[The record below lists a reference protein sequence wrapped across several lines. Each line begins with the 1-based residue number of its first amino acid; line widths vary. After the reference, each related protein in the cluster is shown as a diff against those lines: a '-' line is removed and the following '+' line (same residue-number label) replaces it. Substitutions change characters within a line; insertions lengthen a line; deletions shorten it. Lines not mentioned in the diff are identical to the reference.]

1 MRSYTRKVATMPEKN
16 VRVSI
21 PERVRAQLWVAA
33 GGRCQFNGCNKP
45 LHRNVLTKQA
55 LFLGQHAHIIGDS
68 PKGPRG
74 NDVLSK
80 KLAHDPSNLM
90 LVCAPCHTTIDRLE
104 DDYDTELLRRM
115 KKRHEDRIQRLYDID
130 GTKDSV
136 AVVLRHS
143 IKRIH
148 VPQFTDRDVQ
158 AAILTNSDF
167 RHAPGEH
174 MIRLDYRSR
183 SARESDPAYW
193 IELVRQ
199 LRDDFDRQMHLASQQ
214 GHPAHL
220 SIFAFAP
227 MPLNMQLGAL
237 IGNKIEASTFQ
248 WDRTAE
254 NWNFRNEREFER
266 QSITFDEVPP
276 AERRDLAVA
285 MSLSGEVKPAAIAAA
300 VPGVPLVRVGVPNP
314 TPALV
319 EDADDVRHFRS
330 KFTAFMASVRNQ
342 GYQRMHVFPAMP
354 LSLAVELGRQLLP
367 KADPAVGVWDL
378 QDGRYVPTLHIQV

>member
-1 MRSYTRKVATMPEKN
+1 MTEKN
-16 VRVSI
+16 LRISI
-21 PERVRAQLWVAA
+21 PDKVRAQLWVAA
-33 GGRCQFNGCNKP
+33 GGRCEFNCCNKP
-45 LHRNVLTKQA
+45 LDRNVLTKQA

-74 NDVLSK
+74 SEELSK
-80 KLAHDPSNLM
+80 KLAHDPANLM
-90 LVCAPCHTTIDRLE
+90 LVCAPCHTTIDRLA
-104 DDYDTELLRRM
+104 DDYDADLLRRM

-130 GTKDSV
+130 ETKDSV
-136 AVVLRHS
+136 PVVLRHS

-167 RHAPGEH
+167 CHAPGEH
-174 MIRLDYRSR
+174 TVQLDYRSR
-183 SARESDPAYW
+183 AAREGDPMYW
-193 IELVRQ
+193 LELVKQ
-199 LRDDFDRQMHLASQQ
+199 MRDDFDRQMHLATRK

-254 NWNFRNEREFER
+254 SWKFRKEREFER
-266 QSITFDEVPP
+266 QSISFGEMPLAVGH
-276 AERRDLAVA
+276 DLAVA
-285 MSLSGEVKPAAIAAA
+285 MSLSGEVNPAAIAAVLPT
-300 VPGVPLVRVGVPNP
+300 VPFVRFGVRNP

-319 EDADDVRHFRS
+319 EDGDDVRHFRS
-330 KFTAFMASVRNQ
+330 KFMAFMAEVRNK
-342 GYQRMHVFPAMP
+342 GYRRMHVFPAMP
-354 LSLAVELGRQLLP
+354 LSLSVEFGRQLLP
-367 KADPAVGVWDL
+367 KADPTIGIWDL
-378 QDGRYVPTLHIQV
+378 QDGCFVPTLELQV